1 MNKKLIILLFFI
13 LVDGF
18 SQSIEPKFNIDSL
31 VIQADSLYKK
41 GKYLTAS
48 QKYKKVLQL
57 IPDDSVEKKI
67 DIYYRIS
74 KSYITGRAID
84 SANFYID
91 KANQMVV
98 DAMSVRTKFLKEY
111 TNAAYHHSL
120 HQDDKAMAELLNAL
134 GYAKTMNNNK
144 HLFKSNLLLG
154 KILLKGKAFK
164 RAKKAIDK
172 ALIYAKQSNN
182 IDNIAVANFYL
193 GNYYFDLKQNDEAD
207 KYLRMALSGFEK
219 SGNIKGLILTKSYI
233 GQLYI
238 RKGNN
243 IKGMKWTMDSFK
255 LLKQLELSGSAKK
268 MMKIAKK
275 QVKVYKSN
283 ESDSV
288 KLMKA
293 SKLTE
298 QSMKIAKEQDAVL
311 NIESASRDIIR
322 NQQKNNTSEVKLIK
336 KLLVKNADSII
347 KLKDSIWENRLN
359 AKYAEL
365 EQKYQAEKKELEN
378 KKLISENKLKEMA
391 LNNEKAAKKR
401 WLYSAIILGVIL
413 LLVGILLFGIVKQ
426 KRRIEQMNNEISKQ
440 NKLIM
445 QLHKDMHHRIK
456 GNLGMI
462 SAIISRL
469 EIDPNN
475 TKLEKQIIDLQ
486 NRIVT
491 IEDIHRNLLY
501 DDNMSTHISVKPY
514 IQKAVNRIANTFAD
528 KNIRTDIKIDENL
541 QIHGNIAF
549 IIALITNEFVTNS
562 YKYAFNEKGGVI
574 EIDMYLKQNTYYLSL
589 SDNGKGLPDDID
601 IDDLDSFGL
610 EIIKLFAEVQLEG
623 TFSITGHNGTK
634 INITFPN
641 KLT

>member
-1 MNKKLIILLFFI
+1 MLL
-13 LVDGF
+13 VASYGY
-18 SQSIEPKFNIDSL
+18 SQSIASDSL
-31 VIQADSLYKK
+31 INKAKVLFKK
-41 GKYLTAS
+41 GKYLTAI
-48 QKYKKVLQL
+48 QKYKKALQL
-57 IPDDSVEKKI
+57 LPADSVEKKI
-67 DIYYRIS
+67 DIYYRIG
-74 KSYITGRAID
+74 KSYITGRAMD
-84 SANFYID
+84 SAKIYID
-91 KANQMVV
+91 KTNQMVA
-98 DAMSVRTKFLKEY
+98 DSMSIRTKFLKEY
-111 TNAAYHHSL
+111 TNAVYHHTL
-120 HQDDKAMAELLNAL
+120 HLNDKAMVELLNAL

-144 HLFKSNLLLG
+144 YLFKSNLLLG

-172 ALIYAKQSNN
+172 ALIYAKQSDN

-233 GQLYI
+233 GLIYV

-243 IKGMKWTMDSFK
+243 AEGVKWTMNSFK
-255 LLKQLELSGSAKK
+255 LMKQLELSGSAKK
-268 MMKIAKK
+268 MIKIADK

-283 ESDSV
+283 ESDSI
-288 KLMKA
+288 KLIKV

-336 KLLVKNADSII
+336 KLLTKNADSII
-347 KLKDSIWENRLN
+347 KLKDSIWENRLK

-365 EQKYQAEKKELEN
+365 EQKYQTEKKELEN
-378 KKLISENKLKEMA
+378 KNLISDNKLKEMA
-391 LNNEKAAKKR
+391 LSNEKASKKR

-426 KRRIEQMNNEISKQ
+426 KKHIEQMHNEISKQ

-445 QLHKDMHHRIK
+445 QLHTDMHHRIK

-469 EIDPNN
+469 EIDPSN

-514 IQKAVNRIANTFAD
+514 IQKAVNRIANTFVK

-562 YKYAFNEKGGVI
+562 YKYAFNEKEGVI
-574 EIDMYLKQNTYYLSL
+574 EIDMYLKQNTYYFSL
-589 SDNGKGLPDDID
+589 SDNGKGLPDNIN

-610 EIIKLFAEVQLEG
+610 EIIKLFAVVQLEG